1 MQEDLL
7 LSTAYFP
14 PIGYFSLIR
23 NAGELFIEREENYIK
38 QSYRNRFRILSS
50 NGILTL
56 SVPVI
61 KGILL
66 KTKIKDIT
74 IDYSKRWQQNHLRAI
89 TSAYSRSPYF
99 QFYSDSFEKIILGNY
114 KFLLDLNDELL
125 YKCLEIMKINKC
137 ILHTSSFEAHT
148 GKIYDYRYRLTPKK
162 PLDIPYKPYIQV
174 FSNHDFVT
182 GLSIIDLLFN
192 AGPES
197 AEYL

>member
-1 MQEDLL
+1 MQEDLF

-14 PIGYFSLIR
+14 PIEYFSLIR
-23 NAGELFIEREENYIK
+23 NAGNVFIEREENYIK

-56 SVPVI
+56 SVPVM
-61 KGILL
+61 KGSQL

-74 IDYSKRWQQNHLRAI
+74 IDYSKRWQQNHLGAI

-99 QFYSDSFEKIILGNY
+99 QFYRDSFEKIILGNY
-114 KFLLDLNDELL
+114 KFLIDLNEELIN
-125 YKCLEIMKINKC
+125 KCLEIMKINKC
-137 ILHTSSFEAHT
+137 ILYTSSFEAHT

-162 PLDIPYKPYIQV
+162 PLDIPYKLYIQV
-174 FSNHDFVT
+174 FGNLGFVS
-182 GLSIIDLLFN
+182 GLSIVDLLFN
-192 AGPES
+192 VGPES

>member
-1 MQEDLL
+1 
-7 LSTAYFP
+7 
-14 PIGYFSLIR
+14 
-23 NAGELFIEREENYIK
+23 
-38 QSYRNRFRILSS
+38 
-50 NGILTL
+50 LTL

-125 YKCLEIMKINKC
+125 FKCLEIMKINKC

-174 FSNHDFVT
+174 FSNQNFVT

>member
-23 NAGELFIEREENYIK
+23 NAGIVFIEREENYIK
-38 QSYRNRFRILSS
+38 QSYRNRLSILSA
-50 NGILTL
+50 NGVLTL
-56 SVPVI
+56 SVPVM
-61 KGILL
+61 KGSLL

-74 IDYSKRWQQNHLRAI
+74 IDYSKRWQHNHLRAMA
-89 TSAYSRSPYF
+89 SAYSRSPYF

-125 YKCLEIMKINKC
+125 NRCLEIMKINKC
-137 ILHTSSFEAHT
+137 FRHTSSYEAHT
-148 GKIYDYRYRLTPKK
+148 GKISDYRYSLTPKK
-162 PLDIPYKPYIQV
+162 PLNIPYKPYIQV
-174 FSNHDFVT
+174 FNNDGFVP
-182 GLSIIDLLFN
+182 GLSITDLLFN

>member
-1 MQEDLL
+1 MLEDLL

-125 YKCLEIMKINKC
+125 FKCLEIMKINKC

-174 FSNHDFVT
+174 FSNQNFVT

>member
-7 LSTAYFP
+7 ISTAYFP

-23 NAGELFIEREENYIK
+23 NAGNVFIETEENYIK

-56 SVPVI
+56 SVPVM
-61 KGILL
+61 KGSQL
-66 KTKIKDIT
+66 KTNIKDIT
-74 IDYSKRWQQNHLRAI
+74 IDYSKRWQQNHLGAI

-99 QFYSDSFEKIILGNY
+99 QFYSDSFSKIILGNH
-114 KFLLDLNDELL
+114 KFLIDLNNELL
-125 YKCLEIMKINKC
+125 EKCLEIMKINKC
-137 ILHTSSFEAHT
+137 ILYTSSFEAHT
-148 GKIYDYRYRLTPKK
+148 GKIYDYRYRLNPKK
-162 PLDIPYKPYIQV
+162 SLDFPYKPYIQV
-174 FSNHDFVT
+174 FGNPGFVP
-182 GLSIIDLLFN
+182 GLSIVDLLFN

>member
-1 MQEDLL
+1 MQEDLF

-14 PIGYFSLIR
+14 PIEYFSLIR
-23 NAGELFIEREENYIK
+23 NAGNVFIEREENYIK

-56 SVPVI
+56 SVPVM
-61 KGILL
+61 KGSQL

-74 IDYSKRWQQNHLRAI
+74 IDYSKRWQQNHLGAI

-99 QFYSDSFEKIILGNY
+99 QFYRDSFEKIILGNY
-114 KFLLDLNDELL
+114 KFLIDLNEELIN
-125 YKCLEIMKINKC
+125 KCLEIMKINKF
-137 ILHTSSFEAHT
+137 ILYTSSFEAHT
-148 GKIYDYRYRLTPKK
+148 GKIYDYRYRLTPKR

-174 FSNHDFVT
+174 FSNLAFVT

>member
-1 MQEDLL
+1 MQEDLF

-14 PIGYFSLIR
+14 PIEYFSLIR
-23 NAGELFIEREENYIK
+23 NAGNVFIEREENYIK

-56 SVPVI
+56 SVPVM
-61 KGILL
+61 KGSQL

-74 IDYSKRWQQNHLRAI
+74 IDYSKRWQQNHLGAI

-99 QFYSDSFEKIILGNY
+99 QFYRDSFEKIILGNY
-114 KFLLDLNDELL
+114 KFLIDLNEELIN
-125 YKCLEIMKINKC
+125 KCLEIMKINKC
-137 ILHTSSFEAHT
+137 ILYTSSFEAHT
-148 GKIYDYRYRLTPKK
+148 GKIYDYRYRLTPKR

-174 FSNHDFVT
+174 FSNLAFVT

>member
-1 MQEDLL
+1 MLEDLL

-125 YKCLEIMKINKC
+125 FKCLEIMKINKC

-174 FSNHDFVT
+174 FSNQNFVT

-197 AEYL
+197 VEYL

>member
-1 MQEDLL
+1 MQEDVL